1 MPMTNAERILIVD
14 DNEAGRYL
22 KARLLAKAGYEI
34 VEAETGKEARDRALA
49 EHFALILLD
58 VKLPDM
64 NGIELCRELKRE
76 KPDLV
81 ILQTSAAFVSQ
92 QDRASGLAGGADSY
106 LIEPL
111 DPTELAAT
119 VEALLRR
126 YRTEQGLREHQ
137 ETLQQ
142 VIVERSE
149 QIAKIDARLQTEI
162 GQRGAAEE
170 ILRHAQKLDVLG
182 QLTSGIA
189 HDFNNVLTIIM
200 GNLESVR
207 RQLAKETPSL
217 ARVGTHVDNAFYG
230 TQRAIGITRQ
240 LLAFSRRQALA
251 PRVLDVNAY
260 MHHLQQLLRQT
271 LGEKN
276 KITLELGA
284 DLWAVLCDA
293 DQMETV
299 VLNLAVNARDA
310 MRDGG
315 TFTLKTENN
324 PGTAPDHMADFVVL
338 SITDTGSGMSPDV
351 LKFAF
356 EPFFTTKDV
365 GHGTGLGLSQVH
377 GFMRQSGGEVKID
390 TAVGRGTTVSLYFP
404 RYTGDVA
411 ATGPAFAAAETGAK
425 AARAACVLTVEDDEL
440 VRQHSVGILREMGHT
455 VLEAANGAEALDILR
470 SHPEVEILFTDVG
483 LAGGTSGAELGRRA
497 RLLRPDLLT
506 LYTTGYAPGRLLQEG
521 LTSQDAVLVK
531 PFTFDALSEK
541 IAAILLPRTKV
552 GSILMVEDEPMI
564 RMDAAMTLRD
574 MGFDV
579 VEAGSVAEAM
589 AEIETRGEGL
599 GAVVVD
605 MGLPDGRGDEVI
617 ARLRQKYKN
626 TPVIITTGYEDAAL
640 HQKFHGDRCTTFLS
654 KPYYADQ
661 VATALR
667 GMGVST

>member
-1 MPMTNAERILIVD
+1 MTNAERILIVD

-299 VLNLAVNARDA
+299 V
-310 MRDGG
+310 
-315 TFTLKTENN
+315 
-324 PGTAPDHMADFVVL
+324 
-338 SITDTGSGMSPDV
+338 
-351 LKFAF
+351 
-356 EPFFTTKDV
+356 
-365 GHGTGLGLSQVH
+365 
-377 GFMRQSGGEVKID
+377 
-390 TAVGRGTTVSLYFP
+390 TV
-404 RYTGDVA
+404 
-411 ATGPAFAAAETGAK
+411 
-425 AARAACVLTVEDDEL
+425 
-440 VRQHSVGILREMGHT
+440 
-455 VLEAANGAEALDILR
+455 
-470 SHPEVEILFTDVG
+470 
-483 LAGGTSGAELGRRA
+483 
-497 RLLRPDLLT
+497 
-506 LYTTGYAPGRLLQEG
+506 
-521 LTSQDAVLVK
+521 
-531 PFTFDALSEK
+531 
-541 IAAILLPRTKV
+541 
-552 GSILMVEDEPMI
+552 
-564 RMDAAMTLRD
+564 
-574 MGFDV
+574 
-579 VEAGSVAEAM
+579 
-589 AEIETRGEGL
+589 
-599 GAVVVD
+599 
-605 MGLPDGRGDEVI
+605 
-617 ARLRQKYKN
+617 
-626 TPVIITTGYEDAAL
+626 
-640 HQKFHGDRCTTFLS
+640 
-654 KPYYADQ
+654 
-661 VATALR
+661 
-667 GMGVST
+667 